1 MAQFFINPGGMY
13 KNKDHIK
20 YIDDYETELIRD
32 EKGKYKKKV
41 TYIGPYIPFNEPIS
55 KVRIKFILSDILSLA
70 VCAAT
75 GYASLIRHTTGGWL
89 LTVLPLMVSL
99 LPCLYLIMGAVS
111 LPMSGKPMQR
121 DRYMHSIIRCFRSCA
136 AIGILDVMVIL
147 SDILYRVSKS
157 DWMFLKGDYIF
168 YACIVSA
175 GLFSVGII
183 AILRLVQLD
192 ERELEIK
199 KKQ

>member
-1 MAQFFINPGGMY
+1 MY

-20 YIDDYETELIRD
+20 YIDDYETELVCD
-32 EKGKYKKKV
+32 EKGKYRKKV
-41 TYIGPYIPFNEPIS
+41 TYIGPYIPFAEPAGR
-55 KVRIKFILSDILSLA
+55 VRIKFAAADVLSLA

-75 GYASLIRHTTGGWL
+75 GYASIIRHTTGGWL

-99 LPCLYLIMGAVS
+99 LPCLYLIMGSVS
-111 LPMSGKPMQR
+111 LPMSAKPMKR

-136 AIGILDVMVIL
+136 AIGILDIMVLL
-147 SDILYRVSKS
+147 SDVLYRVTKS

-168 YACIVSA
+168 YSCIIAAGIVSV
-175 GLFSVGII
+175 LIILTLRSVK
-183 AILRLVQLD
+183 LD

-199 KKQ
+199 KKM